1 LPLEVIAAVVFGAF
15 LHASWN
21 AIVKSGGDA
30 FQDVVLVTA
39 GAAGFGAVAIA
50 FLPPPLRASWP
61 FIAASVVVHVGYF
74 SLVAA
79 AYRVGDLSHA
89 YPLMRGAAPLVVAL
103 TSGALVAEFPPPL
116 AWGGILLICS
126 GVYGLGRA
134 SGRPPGRAP
143 TGATVLALATA
154 LVIAA
159 YTFVDGIGARRSGHP
174 ISYAAWIFVLTAAPL
189 LGWAVL
195 RGRAQVTEHL
205 LRRWYVAPVG
215 GLCTAGS
222 YGLALWAMTRAP
234 IASVAA
240 LRETSILFGI
250 ALAATVLKEQFG
262 VGRIAAAS
270 CIALGVVLL
279 RLA

>member
-21 AIVKSGGDA
+21 AIVKSGGDV
-30 FQDVVLVTA
+30 FQDLLLVAA
-39 GAAGFGAVAIA
+39 GAAGFGAAAIA

-61 FIAASVVVHVGYF
+61 FIAASAVVHTGYF
-74 SLVAA
+74 LLVAA

-134 SGRPPGRAP
+134 SVRPGRAP
-143 TGATVLALATA
+143 TGATVLALAAA
-154 LVIAA
+154 LVTAA
-159 YTFVDGIGARRSGHP
+159 YTFVDGVGARRSGNP
-174 ISYAAWIFVLTAAPL
+174 ISYAAWIFVLSGAPL
-189 LGWAVL
+189 LAWAVL